1 MNDEMGKHFSL
12 IKNELVNSGAATAVS
27 AVQAPLTQNW
37 SSGIQLKWEGKDP
50 NAAIQINRYTEEGD
64 LAKTAGMQLIAGR
77 DIDVKNYPTDSTACL
92 INEAALKIMNFK
104 NPIGQFIYDYPES
117 WHVVGVIK
125 DFIQESPYQPIRPMI
140 IRGPKEWTGVIL
152 VRLSSTHTSTRNL
165 SIAEKIFKKYNPA
178 YPFEYT
184 FTDEEYATKFADEE
198 LTKKLIALFSWLT
211 IFISFLGLFGLA
223 TYIAE
228 SRTKEIGVRKVL
240 GATVVNITS
249 MLSLDFVKLVAAA
262 ILIASPIAWWAMNNW
277 LKDFDYRIQIQW
289 WVFAAAGTL
298 CVLIAVLTVSF
309 QAVRA
314 AIANPVKS
322 LRTE

>member
-1 MNDEMGKHFSL
+1 
-12 IKNELVNSGAATAVS
+12 
-27 AVQAPLTQNW
+27 
-37 SSGIQLKWEGKDP
+37 
-50 NAAIQINRYTEEGD
+50 
-64 LAKTAGMQLIAGR
+64 
-77 DIDVKNYPTDSTACL
+77 
-92 INEAALKIMNFK
+92 MNFK
-104 NPIGQFIYDYPES
+104 NPIGQVIYDYPES

-152 VRLSSTHTSTRNL
+152 VRLSSTNTATRNL
-165 SIAEKIFKKYNPA
+165 SIAEKIFTKYNPA

-211 IFISFLGLFGLA
+211 IFISCLGLFGLA
-223 TYIAE
+223 TYIAD